1 MSDKEDEYPLT
12 TLHTFLREASTEFG
26 RFRLQAKVNLI
37 GSIILLILLSR
48 LFLFVFG
55 DYGPPLFYR
64 EDIVDVI
71 LLLASFDVI
80 LLLASLVAIVWS
92 VYVFLKQR
100 SFISRW
106 GKRFE
111 KLETLEKQ
119 LLPDEPS

>member
-1 MSDKEDEYPLT
+1 MSDKKDEYPLT

-55 DYGPPLFYR
+55 DYGPPLFHR
-64 EDIVDVI
+64 EHIEHTVDVI
-71 LLLASFDVI
+71 LLLAS
-80 LLLASLVAIVWS
+80 LGAISWS

-100 SFISRW
+100 KFVSRW
-106 GKRFE
+106 GERFE

-119 LLPDEPS
+119 LLPDEPV